1 MSLFLVDIGGQKAR
15 RDLDGKWKVLDRKS
29 GDFKCD
35 LNGGKLPFKDNE
47 LDGIFCSHTL
57 EHIEPE
63 NILPILKEMLR
74 VLKIKHS
81 VRIIVPDY
89 EKAIQWYMKKPQMLM
104 HESAPTK
111 DKFQPNTK
119 MGYLNSWI
127 YSKGKYGHGHRSGFD
142 YELLST
148 YLKQAGFKKIQRMSH
163 NKCSKVFK
171 GKDYTR
177 YRDNSIF
184 CEAVK

>member
-1 MSLFLVDIGGQKAR
+1 MSLLLVDIGGQKAR
-15 RDLDGKWKVLDRKS
+15 RDLDGKWKVLDKKS

-35 LNGGKLPFKDNE
+35 LNGCKLPFKDNT

-63 NILPILKEMLR
+63 NILPILKEMRR
-74 VLKIKHS
+74 VLKPKCR
-81 VRIIVPDY
+81 VRVVVPDY
-89 EKAIQWYMKKPQMLM
+89 AKAIQWYMKNPKMLM
-104 HESAPTK
+104 SESAPTK

-142 YELLST
+142 MELLTT
-148 YLKQAGFKKIQRMSH
+148 YLKQAGFKKIGQMTY
-163 NKCSKVFK
+163 NKCSKVFN
-171 GKDYTR
+171 GKDYVR
-177 YRDNSIF
+177 YQGNSIF